1 MAVHGRTAARTMN
14 AMPTVFHAAF
24 EREGA
29 RLARIPMDAA
39 HAALIGVMRS
49 PPAGQVVI
57 AAVHA
62 EGKGV
67 AVVFADG
74 LNDPAAAIEQVSALA
89 RAAGEALGRLLRE
102 RRSEPRKGSK

>member
-1 MAVHGRTAARTMN
+1 
-14 AMPTVFHAAF
+14 
-24 EREGA
+24 
-29 RLARIPMDAA
+29 MDAA

-74 LNDPAAAIEQVSALA
+74 LSDPGAAIEQVGALA

-102 RRSEPRKGSK
+102 RRGEARKGSK